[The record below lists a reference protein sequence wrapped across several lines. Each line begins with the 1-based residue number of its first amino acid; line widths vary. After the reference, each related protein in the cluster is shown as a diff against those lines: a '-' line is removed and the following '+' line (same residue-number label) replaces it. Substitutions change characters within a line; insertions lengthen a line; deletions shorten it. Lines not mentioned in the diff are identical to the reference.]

1 MRKTAL
7 VASLTLAV
15 FAAAA
20 AAESPRRILPTNWWI
35 AAPSGPVV
43 TTAPM
48 PQGVALSPD
57 GATLAV
63 LESGDGPA
71 GVRFLDAQTLRE
83 RSYAPLKGAFGRP
96 AWDGNGHVWV
106 ALANLHAL
114 GYVSTGGAL
123 ERSVD
128 TGAATWPAAVAL
140 SPDGRYLAFSDDAN
154 AHAGLVNVQTG
165 TVEHTIPT
173 DRHPGDVAFSP
184 DAQQLAVANR
194 GASTITLITV
204 ATARAQTVEAGDH
217 PAALQYSPDGTR
229 LNVALADDDAVV
241 EFDPAAAKLLVRIPL
256 GLRDG
261 AGASPNALAL
271 GRDGKLYVSCGAINA
286 VAVIAGGK
294 RTGLIPAGWYPAAV
308 AVSGDAVFVANGKG
322 ERSRANPQY
331 NPFAGK
337 RDGFVATSLTG
348 SVRKIAMRDAV
359 QTDLVLRNVEE
370 IVHAPAGTVVRAHGP
385 IQHVVYVIKEN
396 RTYDQVLSDVP
407 GGDGDQRLLL
417 FGARVTPNQHALAKR
432 FGLFDRAFSNAQVS
446 ADGHN
451 WTDAAFANDY
461 LERFWPNTY
470 ANRRAVYDYEDFAD
484 ASTPHNGYLWDAAAR
499 AHISYRNY
507 GEFVTNPSSTG
518 SEVTTHEA
526 GLKGH
531 TSTTYPGFDQ
541 EFSDV
546 DRVAIWMRDFRNDV
560 RSGSMPA
567 LEFVR
572 LPNDHTSG
580 TKPGSLTPEAY
591 VAQNDYALGRLVD
604 AISHSR
610 FWRSTAI
617 FVLEDDA
624 QNGPDHV
631 DDQRTTFYIAS
642 PYARGGPDHTRYTTA
657 GMVRTI
663 ELMLGL
669 QPLSTYDAHAHPM
682 YAAFRSAASTKP
694 FAAIRPLIDIKA
706 VNLKTAYG
714 AGRSARMDFRD
725 ADRVDPA
732 ELNDI
737 LYHAARRVR

>member
-1 MRKTAL
+1 MRKTA
-7 VASLTLAV
+7 VFAFITLAV
-15 FAAAA
+15 LAASAL
-20 AAESPRRILPTNWWI
+20 AEGPRRVLPTNWWI
-35 AAPSGPVV
+35 TAPSGAVAG
-43 TTAPM
+43 TAPM
-48 PQGVALSPD
+48 PQGIALSPD

-63 LESGDGPA
+63 VESGDGPA
-71 GVRFLDAQTLRE
+71 GVRFFDAQTLRE
-83 RSYAPLKGAFGRP
+83 RGYAPLKGAFGRP

-114 GYVSTGGAL
+114 GYVATGGAL
-123 ERSVD
+123 ERTVD
-128 TGAATWPAAVAL
+128 TGDTTWPDAVAL
-140 SPDGRYLAFSDDAN
+140 SPDGRYVAFSDDTN

-165 TVEHTIPT
+165 AIEHTIPT

-194 GASTITLITV
+194 GASTITLIAV
-204 ATARAQTVEAGDH
+204 ATGRAQTVEAGYH
-217 PAALQYSPDGTR
+217 PAALAYSPDGTR
-229 LNVALADDDAVV
+229 LNVALADDDAVAV
-241 EFDPAAAKLLVRIPL
+241 FDPAAAKLLARIQL
-256 GLRDG
+256 GLSDG

-271 GRDGKLYVSCGAINA
+271 GRDGKLYVSCGALNA
-286 VAVIAGGK
+286 VAVIAGGR
-294 RTGLIPAGWYPAAV
+294 RTGLIPAGWYPSAV
-308 AVSGDAVFVANGKG
+308 AVSGGALYVANGKG
-322 ERSRANPQY
+322 ERSRANPQF

-337 RDGFVATSLTG
+337 RDGFVATSLVG
-348 SVRKIAMRDAV
+348 SVREIALTEAV
-359 QTDLVLRNVEE
+359 QTALVLGNVEQ
-370 IVHAPAGTVVRAHGP
+370 IVHAPVGTVVRAHGP
-385 IQHVVYVIKEN
+385 IAHVVYIIKEN
-396 RTYDQVLSDVP
+396 RTYDQVLADMP
-407 GGDGDQRLLL
+407 GGDGDRRLLL
-417 FGARVTPNQHALAKR
+417 FGARVTPNQHAIAKR

-484 ASTPHNGYLWDAAAR
+484 ASIPRNGYLWDAAAR

-531 TSTTYPGFDQ
+531 TSTSYPGFDQ
-541 EFSDV
+541 EFSDI

-560 RSGSMPA
+560 RSGTMPA

-572 LPNDHTSG
+572 LPNDHTAG

-591 VAQNDYALGRLVD
+591 VAQNDYALGQLVD

-631 DDQRTTFYIAS
+631 DDQRTTFYVAS
-642 PYARGGPDHTRYTTA
+642 PYARGGADHTRYSTA

-663 ELMLGL
+663 ELILGL
-669 QPLSTYDAHAHPM
+669 QPLSTYDAHARPM
-682 YAAFRSAASTKP
+682 YPAFRSAASSQP
-694 FAAIRPLIDIKA
+694 YAAIRPPIDLKQVNTKA
-706 VNLKTAYG
+706 AYG
-714 AGRSARMDFRD
+714 AQRSARMDFRD
-725 ADRVDPA
+725 ADRANPA
-732 ELNDI
+732 ELTEI
-737 LYHAARRVR
+737 LYHAAGRTR